1 MVSGM
6 DVVRDLTNPSMPT
19 PRRREAAREF
29 SRQFGWRPHD
39 FLDMP
44 GSLPVANLVVERGL
58 DDSAMLSFFPSGR
71 HVDSIP
77 VSERR
82 QILSLS
88 YNSLIDWHIWVDRE
102 SVRCFQNRSQQLEP
116 LYVRRFDHSDPSG
129 LERKVF
135 DEAIGRAPNPN
146 FLSLDNA
153 LLGSL
158 SDWRDML
165 RYEIPSASGAIP
177 ALFNAIILAR
187 AVEDFDSRVNNPSS
201 DHSLLELVRGSGK
214 KIGDAIRDLMSERN
228 VPSSAIPRQLFDS
241 DSLKKFDGLSSE
253 TRSALV
259 EAFYRHRSVPYDYD
273 FSVMSKHALS
283 KLYERYVAVM
293 RDNQAVQLSMFP
305 MGSEEEWNRQLGGVY
320 TPQYIANFF
329 SRYLRTRFPGDQFLK
344 ASIIDPACGSGIFL
358 RSVLEEKL
366 MLASGPSDGAFD
378 SVFGIDVDGNA
389 VSAAGLSLALLHLA
403 TLGVLPEAVPV
414 MQGNSIC
421 PSVFPP
427 DADRPLDAVIVNP
440 PFVRTELQ
448 TEEVR
453 EAISKRVGDLVR
465 VKPDAYLAFLVASIE
480 SLRPGGF
487 GCFVVPQS
495 LLASDSLK
503 RLRDWIL
510 DQAWVRLVADLSA
523 VRVFRSS
530 VYVVLLIVQKK
541 AASEVGIPNV
551 SVIRCQ
557 KDVGLALD
565 DFLEGNHRRTFSYSI
580 FDARQESLS
589 RLTWSVPL
597 PEEGGLLDRLESFP
611 KLGSVANVRQ
621 GVITGANEVFILDS
635 ERVPPG
641 EEAVYRPLLPER
653 MIGRYALPRETGKSV
668 FYPFLGDVPVD
679 DSQMEIEFPATWNW
693 LCGHRER
700 LSSRASSRRSP
711 SSWWRPSWP
720 RSPGNIFVPKIVVPK
735 VVLLPRFGVDVSGKW
750 VVSHSPFVTVRS
762 SAGDDDLLQ
771 LLTAVLNSS
780 VVAWYLGINGKKF
793 GGGYSEVTV
802 SLLKRVPIPDLQ
814 FVPDRIVRQVVSSA
828 RELSSS
834 FEEFDHAT
842 ASALDDLVL
851 RDLYSLSDVD
861 INILKPDS

>member
-1 MVSGM
+1 MVSRM
-6 DVVRDLTNPSMPT
+6 DVVRDLTNPAMPT
-19 PRRREAAREF
+19 LRRREVAREF
-29 SRQFGWRPHD
+29 SRRFGWRPHD

-44 GSLPVANLVVERGL
+44 GSPPVANLVVERGL
-58 DDSAMLSFFPSGR
+58 DDSAMLSFFPPGQ

-77 VSERR
+77 VSEHR

-88 YNSLIDWHIWVDRE
+88 YNSLIDWHIWVDRN

-116 LYVRRFDHSDPSG
+116 LYVRRFDHSDHSG
-129 LERKVF
+129 LERQVF

-158 SDWRDML
+158 SDWRDIL
-165 RYEIPSASGAIP
+165 RYELPSASTSIS

-201 DHSLLELVRGSGK
+201 DHSLLELVSGSGK
-214 KIGDAIRDLMSERN
+214 TIGDAIGNLMSERN
-228 VPSSAIPRQLFDS
+228 APSPAISPKLFDAE
-241 DSLKKFDGLSSE
+241 SLKKFDGLSSE
-253 TRSALV
+253 TKSALV

-273 FSVMSKHALS
+273 FSVMSKYALS
-283 KLYERYVAVM
+283 KIYERYVAVM

-329 SRYLRTRFPGDQFLK
+329 SRYLRTRFPGEQFVK
-344 ASIIDPACGSGIFL
+344 ASVVDPACGSGIFL
-358 RSVLEEKL
+358 RSVLEQKL
-366 MLASGPSDGAFD
+366 MLASGSVDDAFN
-378 SVFGIDVDGNA
+378 SVLGIDVDGNA

-403 TLGVLPEAVPV
+403 ALGTLPYEVPV
-414 MQGNSIC
+414 IQGNSIC
-421 PSVFPP
+421 RSIFPP
-427 DADRPLDAVIVNP
+427 EPNRPLDAVIVNP

-453 EAISKRVGDLVR
+453 EAIAKRVGDLVR
-465 VKPDAYLAFLVASIE
+465 VKPDAYSAFLVASIE

-495 LLASDSLK
+495 LLTSDSLK

-510 DQAWVRLVADLSA
+510 DQTWVHLVADLSA
-523 VRVFRSS
+523 VRVFRSN

-541 AASEVGIPNV
+541 AVSEVAIPNV
-551 SVIRCQ
+551 SVVRCQ

-565 DFLEGNHRRTFSYSI
+565 DFLEGNHRRTFSHSI
-580 FDARQESLS
+580 FSTRQESLS
-589 RLTWSVPL
+589 RPTWSVPL

-611 KLGSVANVRQ
+611 KLGSVGNVRQ

-635 ERVPPG
+635 GEVPPG

-653 MIGRYALPRETGKSV
+653 MIGRYALPKETGKSV
-668 FYPFLGDVPVD
+668 FYPFLDDEPVD
-679 DSQMEIEFPATWNW
+679 ESQMANEFPATWDR

-720 RSPGNIFVPKIVVPK
+720 RSPGNILLPKIVVPK
-735 VVLLPRFGVDVSGKW
+735 IALLPRFAVDLSGRW
-750 VVSHSPFVTVRS
+750 VVSHSPFVTLRS
-762 SAGDDDLLQ
+762 NAGEDDLLL

-780 VVAWYLGINGKKF
+780 AVAWYLGMNGKKF
-793 GGGYSEVTV
+793 ERGYSEITV
-802 SLLKRVPIPDLQ
+802 SLLKRVPIPDLHL
-814 FVPDRIVRQVVSSA
+814 VPDRMVRQVVSSA
-828 RELSSS
+828 RGLSSS

-851 RDLYSLSDVD
+851 RHLYSLDDAD
-861 INILKPDS
+861 INILKPET